1 MLVIRSAQMDA
12 LARAA
17 MEPFVENVIGH
28 LRRVWPEETAAMGD
42 EGLERFVRHGM
53 ERCGLYGI
61 ETEYDV
67 GRYCDLMLLLHP
79 DFDDDPNL
87 PWARD
92 TLGAEGLDGRMKVD
106 QLMERVEAFCQ
117 DMLDALDA
125 AEE

>member
-1 MLVIRSAQMDA
+1 MLVIRSAQMEA

-17 MEPFVENVIGH
+17 IEPFVENVMGH
-28 LRRVWPEETAAMGD
+28 LRRVWPEECAAMGE
-42 EGLERFVRHGM
+42 EGLERFVHHGM
-53 ERCGLYGI
+53 ERGGRYGI

-67 GRYCDLMLLLHP
+67 GRYCDLMLLLHR

-87 PWARD
+87 PWASD
-92 TLGAEGLDGRMKVD
+92 TLASGDLDGRMKVD